1 VRTIV
6 AIGVDFLVNF
16 VRINPSATGD
26 CDVPAPKLMWIV
38 CLRCGSYNLAT
49 GVLLGVVWD
58 CRLSVN
64 KCVFSY
70 NHATGVSMVEIVYP
84 N

>member
-1 VRTIV
+1 
-6 AIGVDFLVNF
+6 
-16 VRINPSATGD
+16 
-26 CDVPAPKLMWIV
+26 
-38 CLRCGSYNLAT
+38 
-49 GVLLGVVWD
+49 VLLGVVWD